1 MLIRFHRE
9 EILANV
15 LNEINA
21 TSSSTTVK
29 RVPSHVAHQLAD
41 EIGKHFLSTIRIRK
55 SLMPCPFVTEFATFS
70 LPYGKLI
77 RYKFIKLYTLFLLQS
92 LLVEIEEL
100 PRPVQRQLLDELLDR
115 NVQHELEIEEV
126 PPVVNWSSE
135 VCDGLCSRLYALW
148 NRSAG
153 DCLLDSLMQSTWG
166 IFDKDNILRK
176 ALADCLHESHML

>member
-1 MLIRFHRE
+1 
-9 EILANV
+9 
-15 LNEINA
+15 LNGINA

-41 EIGKHFLSTIRIRK
+41 EIGKHFLSTIRVRK

-77 RYKFIKLYTLFLLQS
+77 KYITVIIYSIVINIFQLL
-92 LLVEIEEL
+92 EIEEL

-126 PPVVNWSSE
+126 PPVINWSSE

-176 ALADCLHESHML
+176 ALADCLHESNML